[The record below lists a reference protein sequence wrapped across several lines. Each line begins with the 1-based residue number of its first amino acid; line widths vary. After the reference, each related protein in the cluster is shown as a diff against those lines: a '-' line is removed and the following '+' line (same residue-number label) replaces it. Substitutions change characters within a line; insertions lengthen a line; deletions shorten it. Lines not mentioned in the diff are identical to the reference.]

1 MFIKLIF
8 LYILHELCMSSS
20 IFYTY
25 KAGEKEVRKSLRSII
40 WIKYKIKDND
50 VFEKAYSYIEQYY

>member
-8 LYILHELCMSSS
+8 LYILHELCMRSS

-25 KAGEKEVRKSLRSII
+25 KEAAKEVRKSLRSII